1 MSLVPTIRFRICQ
14 FVNLLLNAL
23 GTEAALDDAIC
34 DNILKYMY
42 IRAKDASPNVRVQA
56 LNAMQRLQSPDNVT
70 DKIVRI
76 YLHHLSFDPSVVVR
90 QTVITAI
97 GRNLHTVPYI
107 LERLWDTDDRVRR
120 HVYLQMS
127 SYPVKS
133 YKVVQRLI
141 ILEQG
146 LHERAD
152 APKKVVRNVLLP
164 QWLEAYNNNYIDF
177 VSGLKIDANEEE
189 LERFR
194 KIAKLALLEVFK
206 YIIQ

>member
-1 MSLVPTIRFRICQ
+1 
-14 FVNLLLNAL
+14 
-23 GTEAALDDAIC
+23 
-34 DNILKYMY
+34 
-42 IRAKDASPNVRVQA
+42 
-56 LNAMQRLQSPDNVT
+56 MQRLQSPDDIN

-76 YLHHLSFDPSVVVR
+76 YLHHMSFDPSVIVR

>member
-1 MSLVPTIRFRICQ
+1 
-14 FVNLLLNAL
+14 
-23 GTEAALDDAIC
+23 
-34 DNILKYMY
+34 
-42 IRAKDASPNVRVQA
+42 
-56 LNAMQRLQSPDNVT
+56 MQRLQSPDDIN

-133 YKVVQRLI
+133 YKVVQRLT

-152 APKKVVRNVLLP
+152 APRKVVRNVLLP

-177 VSGLKIDANEEE
+177 VSGLKVDANEEE

-206 YIIQ
+206 YIIQKYGCFMI

>member
-1 MSLVPTIRFRICQ
+1 
-14 FVNLLLNAL
+14 
-23 GTEAALDDAIC
+23 
-34 DNILKYMY
+34 
-42 IRAKDASPNVRVQA
+42 
-56 LNAMQRLQSPDNVT
+56 MQRLQSPDDIN

-133 YKVVQRLI
+133 YKVVQRLT

-152 APKKVVRNVLLP
+152 APRKVVRNVLLP

-206 YIIQ
+206 YLFE